1 MCWPSF
7 AIGFGAASALAA
19 FAWMLASAVRDLRAE
34 DAARSEGDRR

>member
-7 AIGFGAASALAA
+7 FIGFGVASVLAA
-19 FAWMLASAVRDLRAE
+19 FAWMIATAVRDLRAE